1 MYEKCYIK
9 VEIQELLLYYVA
21 DFSEENVYDFEW
33 PRLGLDTSMFPILAF
48 LEEDGVLDK
57 CWL

>member
-1 MYEKCYIK
+1 M
-9 VEIQELLLYYVA
+9 EIQELLLYYVA
-21 DFSEENVYDFEW
+21 DFSEENEYDFEW

-48 LEEDGVLDK
+48 LEEDGVFDK